1 MVKVLVVASIAW
13 PMLLASGWWA
23 RAHDGPAW
31 WPTAVYISCSRICH
45 QRPERSFHTASVSW
59 PVCGRCAGLY
69 LAAPVGALVAF
80 GSRRRL
86 RRSAITPLAIAA
98 VPTALTF
105 VIEYT
110 GLAPVSSL
118 ARALAALPLGA
129 AIAFLIVDVAKPRDV
144 VMMDVARPR
153 EPIE

>member
-1 MVKVLVVASIAW
+1 VVKTLVVASIVW

-23 RAHDGPAW
+23 RAHDGSPW
-31 WPTAVYISCSRICH
+31 WSTAVYMSCSRICH
-45 QRPERSFHTASVSW
+45 QRPERSFRTDGTQW

-69 LAAPVGALVAF
+69 LAAPLGALVAA

-86 RRSAITPLAIAA
+86 RGSAIVLLSIAA
-98 VPTALTF
+98 VPSLLTL
-105 VIEYT
+105 VIEYA

-129 AIAFLIVDVAKPRDV
+129 AIAFAIVDVVKPHDVVRDV
-144 VMMDVARPR
+144 VKPR